1 MDDQF
6 LKSVLAK
13 LHQVPADDI
22 FAQECREQIKQMAR
36 AAKSERDFYTMLHEY
51 MMYLADDLQKQL
63 DKLPPHLRQ
72 LYEASKRRLQ

>member
-13 LHQVPADDI
+13 LHQVPAKDI
-22 FAQECREQIKQMAR
+22 FAQECREQIIQMAR
-36 AAKSERDFYTMLHEY
+36 AAKSERDFHAMLHEY
-51 MMYLADDLQKQL
+51 MMYLADDLQRHL

-72 LYEASKRRLQ
+72 LYETSKRSLQ